1 MLISL
6 VFYIVRL
13 KSLLRA
19 ITKGRA
25 MATVK
30 TGLLTQK
37 WLMSNTN
44 PKTKRQKVASVT
56 NYVAAA
62 AVTAYNAAADDAARA
77 ATLIGALIT
86 ARNDLSIGVPL
97 GADVGF
103 AYVDNA
109 AIPPTSNEFVFPFDK
124 FGISF
129 RADGENYVS
138 SIPARNDA
146 NVVMS
151 SDGVTVDTGAGAS
164 TETTDFIAAFNAVV
178 LSEEGVAATVV
189 QITIPS

>member
-1 MLISL
+1 
-6 VFYIVRL
+6 
-13 KSLLRA
+13 
-19 ITKGRA
+19 

-30 TGLLTQK
+30 VGTVTQK

-77 ATLIGALIT
+77 ATLIGALQT
-86 ARNDLSIGVPL
+86 ARDALSIGVPL
-97 GADVGF
+97 GVDVGF
-103 AYVDNA
+103 SYVDNA
-109 AIPPTSNEFVFPFDK
+109 AIPPTAQEFVFPFDK

-151 SDGVTVDTGAGAS
+151 GDGVTVDLGAGAS
-164 TETTDFIAAFNAVV
+164 AETTAFIAAFNAVV
-178 LSEEGVAATVV
+178 LSEEAATATIV

>member
-1 MLISL
+1 VDYSPFSL
-6 VFYIVRL
+6 SVRL

-19 ITKGRA
+19 IKGARA

-30 TGLLTQK
+30 TGLVTQK

-56 NYVAAA
+56 NYVLAA

-77 ATLIGALIT
+77 ATLIGALQDT
-86 ARNDLSIGVPL
+86 RNDLSIGVPL
-97 GADVGF
+97 GIDVGF

-109 AIPPTSNEFVFPFDK
+109 AIPPTANEFVFPFDK
-124 FGISF
+124 FGISY

-151 SDGVTVDTGAGAS
+151 GDGVTVDVGAGAS

-178 LSEEGVAATVV
+178 LSEELATATIV

>member
-1 MLISL
+1 
-6 VFYIVRL
+6 
-13 KSLLRA
+13 
-19 ITKGRA
+19 

>member
-1 MLISL
+1 MAIEKKG
-6 VFYIVRL
+6 IV
-13 KSLLRA
+13 
-19 ITKGRA
+19 
-25 MATVK
+25 
-30 TGLLTQK
+30 TQK

-56 NYVAAA
+56 NYVTAAS
-62 AVTAYNAAADDAARA
+62 VTAYNAAADDAARA
-77 ATLIGALIT
+77 ATALGVLFST
-86 ARNDLSIGVPL
+86 RDALSIGVPL
-97 GADVGF
+97 GVDVGF

-138 SIPARNDA
+138 SIPARNDT

-151 SDGVTVDTGAGAS
+151 GDGVTVNLGTGAS
-164 TETTDFIAAFNAVV
+164 SESTDFVAAFNTVV
-178 LSEEGVAATVV
+178 LSEESAAVTIT
-189 QITIPS
+189 QMTIPS

>member
-1 MLISL
+1 
-6 VFYIVRL
+6 
-13 KSLLRA
+13 
-19 ITKGRA
+19 

-30 TGLLTQK
+30 TGLITQK

-56 NYVAAA
+56 NYVASA
-62 AVTAYNAAADDAARA
+62 AVTAYNAAADDAARS
-77 ATLIGALIT
+77 ATLIGALQD
-86 ARNDLSIGVPL
+86 ARNALSIGVPL
-97 GADVGF
+97 GMNVGF

-109 AIPPTSNEFVFPFDK
+109 AIPPAANEFVFPFDK
-124 FGISF
+124 FGVSF

-138 SIPARNDA
+138 SIPARDDA

-151 SDGVTVDTGAGAS
+151 NDGVTVDLGAGAT
-164 TETTDFIAAFNAVV
+164 TETTDFVSAFNAVV
-178 LSEEGVAATVV
+178 LSEEGVAATIV

>member
-1 MLISL
+1 
-6 VFYIVRL
+6 
-13 KSLLRA
+13 
-19 ITKGRA
+19 

-109 AIPPTSNEFVFPFDK
+109 AIPPTANEFVFPFDK

-151 SDGVTVDTGAGAS
+151 GDGVTVDTGAGAS
-164 TETTDFIAAFNAVV
+164 DETNAFVAAFNAVV
-178 LSEEGVAATVV
+178 LSEEGAAVTVV

>member
-1 MLISL
+1 
-6 VFYIVRL
+6 
-13 KSLLRA
+13 
-19 ITKGRA
+19 

-30 TGLLTQK
+30 TGIATQK

-62 AVTAYNAAADDAARA
+62 AVTAYNAAADDAARS
-77 ATLIGALIT
+77 ATLIGTLQDT
-86 ARNDLSIGVPL
+86 RNDLSIGVPL
-97 GADVGF
+97 GMDVGF

-109 AIPPTSNEFVFPFDK
+109 AIPPTANEFVFPFDK

-146 NVVMS
+146 NVIMS
-151 SDGVTVDTGAGAS
+151 NDGVTVDLGSGAS
-164 TETTDFIAAFNAVV
+164 TETTDFVAAFNAVV
-178 LSEEGVAATVV
+178 LSEEGVAATIV

>member
-1 MLISL
+1 
-6 VFYIVRL
+6 
-13 KSLLRA
+13 
-19 ITKGRA
+19 

-30 TGLLTQK
+30 KGLLTQK

-44 PKTKRQKVASVT
+44 PKTKRQKVASIT
-56 NYVAAA
+56 NYVPAA
-62 AVTAYNAAADDAARA
+62 AVTAYNGAADDAARA
-77 ATLIGALIT
+77 ATLIGALVT

-97 GADVGF
+97 GVDVGF
-103 AYVDNA
+103 QYVDDA

-151 SDGVTVDTGAGAS
+151 GDGVTVDVGAGAS
-164 TETTDFIAAFNAVV
+164 AETTAFIAAFNAVV
-178 LSEEGVAATVV
+178 LSEESAAVTIT

>member
-1 MLISL
+1 
-6 VFYIVRL
+6 
-13 KSLLRA
+13 
-19 ITKGRA
+19 
-25 MATVK
+25 
-30 TGLLTQK
+30 
-37 WLMSNTN
+37 MSNTN

-97 GADVGF
+97 GVDVGF
-103 AYVDNA
+103 TFVDNA
-109 AIPPTSNEFVFPFDK
+109 AIPPSANEFVFPFDK

-146 NVVMS
+146 NVVMGD
-151 SDGVTVDTGAGAS
+151 DGVTVVLGTGTSA
-164 TETTDFIAAFNAVV
+164 ETTALISAFNGVV
-178 LSEEGVAATVV
+178 LSEEGVAATIV